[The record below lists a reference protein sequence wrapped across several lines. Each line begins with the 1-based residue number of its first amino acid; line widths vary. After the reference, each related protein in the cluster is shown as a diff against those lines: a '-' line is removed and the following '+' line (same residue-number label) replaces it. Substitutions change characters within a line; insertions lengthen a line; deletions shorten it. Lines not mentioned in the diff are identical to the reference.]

1 MSIRHAQLGQS
12 INGRTH
18 ATIAAR
24 IDHYNHR
31 RLHSAIGYVT
41 PRDKLLGRETEI
53 WADRDRKLE
62 AARELRRKSRELDH
76 LGTAA

>member
-1 MSIRHAQLGQS
+1 MDRS
-12 INGRTH
+12 GRSRWTVF
-18 ATIAAR
+18 R
-24 IDHYNHR
+24 S

-62 AARELRRKSRELDH
+62 AARELRRKSRKLDH